1 MSHEYDIIILGA
13 GTTAFAGARL
23 AAAADKKVL
32 LIEQAQP
39 GGTCVNWGC
48 IPSKTL
54 IHKAEMYY
62 AARKGMRWGLNL
74 HAGAPDCGTLM
85 PLKEEA
91 VRTIRQDHYQ
101 REVQNSEKMHLIHG
115 RGKFISP
122 QVVEV
127 DGLRYQA
134 DNILIATGGK
144 PRSLSLPG
152 IEQIPVLNSY
162 SAMHLPCFP
171 ESITILGGGV
181 IALEMG
187 QMFARFGSRVTI
199 LERGPRLLAEFDE
212 RLTEQFR
219 KMLLRDG
226 VEIFCNI
233 VAKKVEKVGDKT
245 CVYALIAGAEVAFV
259 AERLMLAVGTEP
271 ASRGI
276 GLEEIG
282 VAVDQAGFIVVD
294 SQLRTNVAGV
304 WAAGDVTGP
313 PMVAPNGAREA
324 IIAVRNMLYPQAGH
338 TIDHRF
344 SPMAVFVDPEFAT
357 VGLTHDQAEAHG
369 YRVVT
374 TYIDLERIPKAHV
387 MGEMLGGVLLTA
399 ERGSG
404 KVLGVQLLCPRAAD
418 IIQEATLAVRFGL
431 SVVDLAT
438 TVHVYPS
445 ISDGL
450 RQAAEK
456 NAMQQ
461 GLLPPFSE

>member
-1 MSHEYDIIILGA
+1 MAENFDIVILGA
-13 GTTAFAGARL
+13 GTTAFGGARL
-23 AAAADKKVL
+23 AAAAGKSVL
-32 LIEQAQP
+32 LVEQSQP

-85 PLKEEA
+85 PLKEAA
-91 VRTIRQDHYQ
+91 VRTIREGHYQ
-101 REVQNSEKMHLIHG
+101 EELNSTKGLTLVRG
-115 RGKFISP
+115 RGRLVSSSEI
-122 QVVEV
+122 EV
-127 DGLRYQA
+127 GGQYFRA
-134 DNILIATGGK
+134 GNILIATGGR
-144 PRSLSLPG
+144 PRAIALPG
-152 IEQIPVLNSY
+152 IDKVDFLNSY

-219 KMLLRDG
+219 QMLQRDG
-226 VEIFCNI
+226 VEIFCNTI
-233 VAKKVEKVGDKT
+233 AERVEKTGDKT
-245 CVYALIAGAEVAFV
+245 CLYARIEGAEVAFV
-259 AERLMLAVGTEP
+259 AERLMLAIGTEP
-271 ASRGI
+271 ATRAI
-276 GLEEIG
+276 GLEEVG
-282 VAVDQAGFIVVD
+282 VKVDGGGFIVVD
-294 SQLRTNVAGV
+294 SQLRTSVPGI

-324 IIAVRNMLYPQAGH
+324 QIAVRNMLYPQAGH

-357 VGLTHDQAEAHG
+357 VGLTHDQAEAYG

-374 TYIDLERIPKAHV
+374 TYLHLDRIPKAHV
-387 MGEMLGGVLLTA
+387 MGEMLGGMLLTA

-404 KVLGVQLLCPRAAD
+404 KILGVQMLCPRAAD
-418 IIQEATLAVRFGL
+418 IIQEATLAVRFGIN
-431 SVVDLAT
+431 VVDLAS

-450 RQAAEK
+450 RQAAQA
-456 NAMQQ
+456 NAMEQ
-461 GLLPPFSE
+461 GLL

>member
-1 MSHEYDIIILGA
+1 MAEQYDIIILGA
-13 GTTAFAGARL
+13 GTTAFGGARL
-23 AAAADKKVL
+23 AAAAGKSVL
-32 LIEQAQP
+32 LVEQSQP

-85 PLKEEA
+85 PLKEAA
-91 VRTIRQDHYQ
+91 VRTIREDHYQ
-101 REVQNSEKMHLIHG
+101 GELNSTRGLTLLRG
-115 RGKFISP
+115 RGRLVTSSEI
-122 QVVEV
+122 EV
-127 DGLRYQA
+127 GGQHFRA
-134 DNILIATGGK
+134 KNILVATGGR
-144 PRSLSLPG
+144 PRTITLPG
-152 IEQIPVLNSY
+152 IDKVDFLNSY

-187 QMFARFGSRVTI
+187 QMFARFGTRVTI

-212 RLTEQFR
+212 RLTEQFHQ
-219 KMLLRDG
+219 MLQRDG

-233 VAKKVEKVGDKT
+233 IAERVEKIGDKT
-245 CVYALIAGAEVAFV
+245 CLYARIEGAEVAFI
-259 AERLMLAVGTEP
+259 AERLMLAIGTEP
-271 ASRGI
+271 ATRGI
-276 GLEEIG
+276 GLEEVG
-282 VAVDQAGFIVVD
+282 VKVDGGGFIVVD
-294 SQLRTNVAGV
+294 SQLRTSVPGI

-324 IIAVRNMLYPQAGH
+324 QIAVRNMLYPQAGH

-374 TYIDLERIPKAHV
+374 TYLQLDRIPKAHV
-387 MGEMLGGVLLTA
+387 MGEMLGGILLTA

-404 KVLGVQLLCPRAAD
+404 KILGVQMLCPRAAD
-418 IIQEATLAVRFGL
+418 IIQEATLAVRFGIN
-431 SVVDLAT
+431 VVDLAT

-450 RQAAEK
+450 RQAAQA
-456 NAMQQ
+456 NAMEQ
-461 GLLPPFSE
+461 GLL

>member
-1 MSHEYDIIILGA
+1 MAEQYDVIILGA
-13 GTTAFAGARL
+13 GTTAFGGARL
-23 AAAADKKVL
+23 AAAAGKSVL
-32 LIEQAQP
+32 LVEQSQP

-85 PLKEEA
+85 PLKEAA
-91 VRTIRQDHYQ
+91 VRTIREDHYQ
-101 REVQNSEKMHLIHG
+101 EELNSTKGLTLVRG
-115 RGKFISP
+115 RGRLISSSEI
-122 QVVEV
+122 EV
-127 DGLRYQA
+127 NGRHFRA
-134 DNILIATGGK
+134 GNILVATGGR
-144 PRSLSLPG
+144 PRAITLPG
-152 IEQIPVLNSY
+152 IDKVDFLNSY

-219 KMLLRDG
+219 QMLQRDG

-233 VAKKVEKVGDKT
+233 VAERVEKIGDKT
-245 CVYALIAGAEVAFV
+245 CLYARIEGAEVAFV
-259 AERLMLAVGTEP
+259 AERLMLAIGTEP
-271 ASRGI
+271 ATRGI
-276 GLEEIG
+276 GLEEVG
-282 VAVDQAGFIVVD
+282 VKVDGGGFIVVD
-294 SQLRTNVAGV
+294 SQLRTSVPGI

-324 IIAVRNMLYPQAGH
+324 QIAVRNMLYPQAGH

-374 TYIDLERIPKAHV
+374 TYLHLDRIPKAHV
-387 MGEMLGGVLLTA
+387 MGEMLGGMLLTA

-404 KVLGVQLLCPRAAD
+404 KILGVQMLCPRAAD
-418 IIQEATLAVRFGL
+418 IIQEATLAVRFGIN
-431 SVVDLAT
+431 VVDLAT

-450 RQAAEK
+450 RQAAQA
-456 NAMQQ
+456 NAMEQ
-461 GLLPPFSE
+461 GLL